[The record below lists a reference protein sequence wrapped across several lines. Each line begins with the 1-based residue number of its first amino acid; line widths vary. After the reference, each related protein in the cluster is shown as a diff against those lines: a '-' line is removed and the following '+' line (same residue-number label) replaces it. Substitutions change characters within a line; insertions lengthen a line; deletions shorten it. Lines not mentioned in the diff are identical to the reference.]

1 MEALG
6 NVGALGTLTNRVPP
20 SHHPGSAMG
29 NRKGLD
35 FLKRIEGASTHR
47 CLDALTACIEYG
59 APSCKDAHLAMK
71 PP

>member
-1 MEALG
+1 
-6 NVGALGTLTNRVPP
+6 
-20 SHHPGSAMG
+20 MG